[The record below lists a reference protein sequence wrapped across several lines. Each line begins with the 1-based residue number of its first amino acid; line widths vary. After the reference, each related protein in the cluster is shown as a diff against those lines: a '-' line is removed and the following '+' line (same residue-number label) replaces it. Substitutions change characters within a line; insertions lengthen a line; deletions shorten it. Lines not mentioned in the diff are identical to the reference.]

1 MIIPKLHYISEGK
14 TVAEHLEN
22 IQKACSSGAELVR
35 WNLSGLSNNDLHAA
49 ILKVKEIT
57 NHFQTRL
64 LVNDNYQLAK
74 EVKIDGVF
82 LKSNTADVAAI
93 RKFLG
98 DYYLIGAAANTL
110 EGCKK
115 LISDGVN
122 YIEFAPLQSDI
133 ETDFSIATNYREILG
148 GLNAAVPILAT
159 GQITT
164 NDIPDLLNS
173 GAYGV
178 AISSAITSDFNS
190 IPKFHALL
198 KGPDLIEEVWKN
210 EQQS

>member
-1 MIIPKLHYISEGK
+1 MILPKLHYISEGK
-14 TVAEHLEN
+14 SVAEHLEN

-35 WNLSGLSNNDLHAA
+35 WNLNGLSNNTLHSAL
-49 ILKVKEIT
+49 LKAKEIT
-57 NHFQTRL
+57 THFQTRL
-64 LVNDNYQLAK
+64 IVNDNDSLAK
-74 EVKIDGVF
+74 ELKIDGVF
-82 LKSNTADVAAI
+82 VKSNTDAVAAI

-98 DYYLIGAAANTL
+98 DYYLIGAAADTL
-110 EGCKK
+110 EGCEK

-122 YIEFAPLQSDI
+122 YIEFAPLRSNN

-148 GLNAAVPILAT
+148 GLNAEVPILAT
-159 GQITT
+159 GEITT

-173 GAYGV
+173 GVYGV

-190 IPKFHALL
+190 IPKFTALL

-210 EQQS
+210 EQQ